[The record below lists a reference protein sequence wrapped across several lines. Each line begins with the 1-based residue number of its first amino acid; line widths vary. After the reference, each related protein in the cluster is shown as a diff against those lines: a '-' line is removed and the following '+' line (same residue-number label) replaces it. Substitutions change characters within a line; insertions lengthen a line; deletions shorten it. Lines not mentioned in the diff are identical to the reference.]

1 MIRLAWRNLLRNR
14 ARTALT
20 VGGIGFSVL
29 LVSFA
34 MSLQSGS
41 YEIMID
47 SATGY
52 FTGHGQISHRDFVD
66 QPRLEHTV
74 TNASNLQARLAQIDG
89 LRVFPRAQAFA
100 VVSLAG
106 GVSEDSSAV
115 DPQTGDLQNC
125 DPQNYDPQNE
135 SSSEKSLGGMVIG
148 VDFSAERNY
157 LDVYENV
164 VAGKVPTEPGQALI
178 GSAMARNL
186 GAQIGDELIVLGS
199 GKQGAVAAA
208 IFVIAGIVE
217 TGQVEL
223 DRSLVLA
230 PFAELADALYLEDE
244 AHMLVLM
251 VDDLSELTATA
262 SSVAELLPE
271 ALTVQ
276 TWQQL
281 MPMIEQSIELDR
293 AGAVLFY
300 SLLLILVAF
309 AVVNTFVMVLFERT
323 REFGLFMALGM
334 RPGQVIAQVQFEAL
348 LLSLLGVALGLL
360 FAYPLITYLTG
371 VGIPLDQMGGEEAI
385 RQMQMGSMERIFPK
399 ISWSSVT
406 TAPLVMIV
414 GTQLAALVST
424 VRVRGIHPVTALRTE

>member
-106 GVSEDSSAV
+106 GVSEDSSAA
-115 DPQTGDLQNC
+115 DPQTGDLQN
-125 DPQNYDPQNE
+125 YDPQSE
-135 SSSEKSLGGMVIG
+135 PSSEKSLGGMVIG
-148 VDFSAERNY
+148 VNFSAERNY

-293 AGAVLFY
+293 AGAVLF
-300 SLLLILVAF
+300 
-309 AVVNTFVMVLFERT
+309 
-323 REFGLFMALGM
+323 
-334 RPGQVIAQVQFEAL
+334 
-348 LLSLLGVALGLL
+348 
-360 FAYPLITYLTG
+360 
-371 VGIPLDQMGGEEAI
+371 
-385 RQMQMGSMERIFPK
+385 
-399 ISWSSVT
+399 
-406 TAPLVMIV
+406 
-414 GTQLAALVST
+414 
-424 VRVRGIHPVTALRTE
+424 

>member
-1 MIRLAWRNLLRNR
+1 VIRLAWRNLLRNR

-52 FTGHGQISHRDFVD
+52 FTGHGQISHRKFVD

-115 DPQTGDLQNC
+115 DPQSDA
-125 DPQNYDPQNE
+125 PQSYDPQSE

-164 VAGKVPTEPGQALI
+164 VAGKVPAEPGQALI

-186 GAQIGDELIVLGS
+186 GAQIDDELIVLGS

-230 PFAELADALYLEDE
+230 PFDELADALYLKDE

-262 SSVAELLPE
+262 SSVADLLPE

>member
-52 FTGHGQISHRDFVD
+52 FTGHGQISHRKFVD

-115 DPQTGDLQNC
+115 DPQSDA
-125 DPQNYDPQNE
+125 PQSYDPQSE

-164 VAGKVPTEPGQALI
+164 VAGKVPAEPGQALI

-186 GAQIGDELIVLGS
+186 GAQIDDELIVLGS

-230 PFAELADALYLEDE
+230 PFDELADALYLKDE

-262 SSVAELLPE
+262 SSVADLLPE

-424 VRVRGIHPVTALRTE
+424 VRVRGIHPVTALRAE

>member
-1 MIRLAWRNLLRNR
+1 
-14 ARTALT
+14 
-20 VGGIGFSVL
+20 
-29 LVSFA
+29 

-47 SATGY
+47 SATRY
-52 FTGHGQISHRDFVD
+52 FTGHGQISNRDFVD

-74 TNASNLQARLAQIDG
+74 VNAAALQARLAEIDG
-89 LRVFPRAQAFA
+89 LAVFPRVQAFA
-100 VVSLAG
+100 VVSLADG
-106 GVSEDSSAV
+106 GAV
-115 DPQTGDLQNC
+115 DSQS
-125 DPQNYDPQNE
+125 NE
-135 SSSEKSLGGMVIG
+135 PPSEKSLGAMVIG
-148 VDFSAERNY
+148 VDFYAERNH
-157 LDVYENV
+157 LDVYDNV
-164 VAGKVPTEPGQALI
+164 VEGKIPAEPGGALI

-186 GAQIGDELIVLGS
+186 GAGVGDELIVLGS

-208 IFVIAGIVE
+208 IFLIAGVVE
-217 TGQVEL
+217 TGQAEL
-223 DRSLVLA
+223 DRTLVLA

-251 VDDLSELTATA
+251 VDDLSTLDAIA
-262 SSVAELLPE
+262 SNFEDRLPQQ
-271 ALTVQ
+271 LMVQ

-293 AGAVLFY
+293 AGAALFY

-348 LLSLLGVALGLL
+348 LLSLLGVVLGLVL
-360 FAYPLITYLTG
+360 AYPLITYLTG

-385 RQMQMGSMERIFPK
+385 RQMQMGSIEHIYPK
-399 ISWSSVT
+399 ISLSSAT

-424 VRVRGIHPVTALRTE
+424 VRVRGIHPVTALRAE

>member
-74 TNASNLQARLAQIDG
+74 TNASNLQAQLAQIDG

-115 DPQTGDLQNC
+115 DPQSNASHS
-125 DPQNYDPQNE
+125 YDPQSE

-230 PFAELADALYLEDE
+230 PFDELADALDLEDE

-262 SSVAELLPE
+262 SSVADLLPE

>member
-47 SATGY
+47 SATRY
-52 FTGHGQISHRDFVD
+52 FTGHGQISHREFVD

-74 TNASNLQARLAQIDG
+74 TNASSLQARLAQIDG

-106 GVSEDSSAV
+106 SVSRDSPA
-115 DPQTGDLQNC
+115 G
-125 DPQNYDPQNE
+125 DPQNE
-135 SSSEKSLGGMVIG
+135 PSSEKSLGGMVIG
-148 VDFSAERNY
+148 VDFNAERNH
-157 LDVYENV
+157 LDVYNSV
-164 VAGKVPTEPGQALI
+164 VAGTIPTQPGHGLI
-178 GSAMARNL
+178 GSSMARNL

-223 DRSLVLA
+223 DRTLVLA
-230 PFAELADALYLEDE
+230 PVAELAEALYLQDE

-251 VDDLSELTATA
+251 VDDLSKLSATA

-334 RPGQVIAQVQFEAL
+334 RPGQVITQVQFEAF

-360 FAYPLITYLTG
+360 LAYPLITYLTG

-385 RQMQMGSMERIFPK
+385 RQMQMGSMERIYPK
-399 ISWSSVT
+399 ISWSSAA
-406 TAPLVMIV
+406 TAPLVMIL

>member
-52 FTGHGQISHRDFVD
+52 FTGHGQISHRKFVD

-115 DPQTGDLQNC
+115 DPQSDA
-125 DPQNYDPQNE
+125 PQSYDPRSE

-186 GAQIGDELIVLGS
+186 GAQIDDELIVLGS

-251 VDDLSELTATA
+251 VDDLSKLTATA

-399 ISWSSVT
+399 ISLSSVT
-406 TAPLVMIV
+406 TAPLVMII